1 MLEDLMSGKP
11 ASNVGYR
18 NKRYRYRCPAKHNE
32 VEGLT
37 TAEPF
42 QLDGRT
48 LVVAVRCVCGGVHL
62 LDWSSGDVTA
72 RQGWLMQSA

>member
-1 MLEDLMSGKP
+1 MSGKP

-48 LVVAVRCVCGGVHL
+48 LVVAVRCVCGVSIFSTGAL
-62 LDWSSGDVTA
+62 AT
-72 RQGWLMQSA
+72 